1 MKNSTLSRRPAHD
14 MRPNSGVSHTTSR
27 VQTGDGEDWAFNGQ
41 MGDGVNRMSGG
52 ISCAN
57 PMTIGDAALSMNY
70 GMGPRTGNASSSPR
84 AVGPSATRDKPR
96 LTIATAAQAGGC
108 IDGGTQVRQPA
119 NPNQI
124 YMTRTER

>member
-70 GMGPRTGNASSSPR
+70 GRGPRTGNASSSPR
-84 AVGPSATRDKPR
+84 AVGPSATRDPNR
-96 LTIATAAQAGGC
+96 MTIATAAQGGR
-108 IDGGTQVRQPA
+108 IMGGAERKQPA

-124 YMTRTER
+124 YMKRAER

>member
-14 MRPNSGVSHTTSR
+14 MRPNSGVSHATSR
-27 VQTGDGEDWAFNGQ
+27 VQTGDGEDFAFNGQ
-41 MGDGVNRMSGG
+41 MGDGVNRMKGG

-70 GMGPRTGNASSSPR
+70 GMGPRKGN
-84 AVGPSATRDKPR
+84 VGKMAGAP
-96 LTIATAAQAGGC
+96 TAASGC
-108 IDGGTQVRQPA
+108 IDGGRKWMPQAGQNYTG

-124 YMTRTER
+124 NVGAGPRKGNT